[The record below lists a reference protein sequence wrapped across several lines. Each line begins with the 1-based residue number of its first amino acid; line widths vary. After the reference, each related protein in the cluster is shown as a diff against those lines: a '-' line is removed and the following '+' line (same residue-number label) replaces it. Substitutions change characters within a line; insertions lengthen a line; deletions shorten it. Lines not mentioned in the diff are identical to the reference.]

1 MDTFEE
7 DKANFIKQLE
17 VMVEARK
24 AIAAKQPT
32 VACTFCSE
40 AEITLALSRMNSDA
54 AEAVRILE
62 TAYKFYPKE
71 IYNAELFRKQIEL
84 AMLKAITKYGKEQVS
99 NYNILCFMADHELE
113 IYRVVVEIIMFR
125 LRGTGLS
132 KVFRFFKS

>member
-7 DKANFIKQLE
+7 DKADFVKRLE

-32 VACTFCSE
+32 VARTFCSE
-40 AEITLALSRMNSDA
+40 EEITLALSRMNPDA

-62 TAYKFYPKE
+62 RAYKLNPKE
-71 IYNAELFRKQIEL
+71 IYNAELLGKQKEL
-84 AMLKAITKYGKEQVS
+84 AMLEACTKYGKEQVS
-99 NYNILCFMADHELE
+99 YYNILCFMADHELE
-113 IYRVVVEIIMFR
+113 IHRVAVEIMLFR

>member
-7 DKANFIKQLE
+7 DKANFMKRLE

-32 VACTFCSE
+32 VARTFCSE
-40 AEITLALSRMNSDA
+40 AEIAFALSRMNPDA

-62 TAYKFYPKE
+62 RAYKLNPKE
-71 IYNAELFRKQIEL
+71 IYDAELLGKQKEL
-84 AMLKAITKYGKEQVS
+84 AMVEACTKNGKEQVS
-99 NYNILCFMADHELE
+99 YYNVLCFMVDHELE
-113 IYRVVVEIIMFR
+113 IHRVAVEIILFR

>member
-7 DKANFIKQLE
+7 DKANFMKRLE

-32 VACTFCSE
+32 VARTFCSE
-40 AEITLALSRMNSDA
+40 AEITLALSRMNPDA

-62 TAYKFYPKE
+62 RAYKLDPKQ
-71 IYNAELFRKQIEL
+71 IYNAELLGKQKEL
-84 AMLKAITKYGKEQVS
+84 AMLKAFTKYGEEQVS
-99 NYNILCFMADHELE
+99 NNEVLCFMVDHELE
-113 IYRVVVEIIMFR
+113 IHRVAVEIILFR

-132 KVFRFFKS
+132 KVVRFFKS